1 MSIQVRVSGEPRSLA
16 EGTTVA
22 ALVAGLPP
30 RGVAVARNGEVVRR
44 DAWGATVLLDGDEVE
59 IVKPIQGGAR

>member
-1 MSIQVRVSGEPRSLA
+1 MSIRVRVSGEPRALA

-30 RGVAVARNGEVVRR
+30 RGVAVARNGEVLPRE
-44 DAWGATVLLDGDEVE
+44 AWQGTVLQDGDEVE
-59 IVKPIQGGAR
+59 IVRPIQGGWR